1 MQWGLITRFAP
12 WKSLLESRRETASPI
27 VIPNHRHRNRNAPNG
42 AAAEMGRIP
51 MTVAFP
57 AIE

>member
-1 MQWGLITRFAP
+1 M
-12 WKSLLESRRETASPI
+12 

-51 MTVAFP
+51 MTVAAFP